1 MKLIARTFAIL
12 AAALVAAGLTF
23 AVAQSSYA
31 SRLFPAR
38 AGRGDFAAEGRFRG
52 EGAPG
57 APIGDAA
64 TPGGRANG
72 FGREAARGPS
82 LASLGEV
89 LKNLAIIGVIVA
101 LVVLTPRALHLRR
114 NRSDK
119 RPPKDKP
126 GAIADM

>member
-12 AAALVAAGLTF
+12 AAALVVAGLTF

-31 SRLFPAR
+31 RALFPAR
-38 AGRGDFAAEGRFRG
+38 AGRGEFAAEGRLRAQ
-52 EGAPG
+52 GAPG
-57 APIGDAA
+57 APIGNAA
-64 TPGGRANG
+64 ARGGRADG

-82 LASLGEV
+82 VAGLGEV

-101 LVVLTPRALHLRR
+101 LVVLTSRALHFRPNR
-114 NRSDK
+114 NDT

-126 GAIADM
+126 GAIANM